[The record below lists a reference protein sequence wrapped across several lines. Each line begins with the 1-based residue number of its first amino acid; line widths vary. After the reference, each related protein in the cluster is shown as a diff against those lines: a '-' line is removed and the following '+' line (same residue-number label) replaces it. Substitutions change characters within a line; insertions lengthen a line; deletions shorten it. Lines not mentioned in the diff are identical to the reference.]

1 MSPLE
6 IDEARLLLRK
16 AREDADAVVKWAP
29 DGNTADAIV
38 GFHAQQAVEKA
49 FKAVLAA
56 FGEDFPWTHDLR
68 YLVERLDDIE
78 APPPSSLREVRVL
91 APWAVEFRYGE
102 TIDDPLDREQ
112 AVGLSVSA
120 LEWAESQVEAS
131 TQADTRH
138 VTAKDIAAG
147 IVRVPRTGKRLFPA
161 ERCRVSL
168 MLRGVELE
176 DVRWDPRF
184 GPDQERSGVI
194 GIGKEAAAELT
205 EGEVLRITRIDIGV
219 RLD

>member
-6 IDEARLLLRK
+6 IEEARLLLRK
-16 AREDADAVVKWAP
+16 AREDADAVVRWAP

-49 FKAVLAA
+49 LKAVLAA

-78 APPPSSLREVRVL
+78 TPPPSSLYEIRVL

-112 AVGLSVSA
+112 AIALSVKA
-120 LEWAESQVEAS
+120 VEWAENQVEAS
-131 TQADTRH
+131 TQAETQR

-147 IVRVPRTGKRLFPA
+147 IVRVPRAGKRLFPA
-161 ERCRVSL
+161 EGCRVSL
-168 MLRGVELE
+168 VLRGVELG

-194 GIGKEAAAELT
+194 GIGTEVAAELV
-205 EGEVLRITRIDIGV
+205 EGDVLSITRIDAVV